1 MCSHVCGMSVQEHL
15 DAKGARG
22 GHQMSS
28 AVSLHLCLLR
38 QGLSLNLELSNS
50 VRLGGQ

>member
-1 MCSHVCGMSVQEHL
+1 MCYHVCGVSVQEHL
-15 DAKGARG
+15 DAEGARG

-28 AVSLHLCLLR
+28 TFSLHLCLLR
-38 QGLSLNLELSNS
+38 QGLSLNQELSNS